1 MQIHP
6 LQQSIDIKK
15 LSNQQTEHTT
25 ITAMITLMKYVGAT
39 GVRWF
44 LPFSTMIYFR
54 KNRLDT
60 R

>member
-25 ITAMITLMKYVGAT
+25 ITAMITLMKYVGPT
-39 GVRWF
+39 GVR
-44 LPFSTMIYFR
+44 
-54 KNRLDT
+54 
-60 R
+60 